1 MGIKEIGILVLCFD
15 YYIFKKFN
23 MIRKQV
29 MEMYFFIVEVVFE
42 YGIILCCYFEDIIRV
57 DFYGF
62 VVLFVNEFMKFVC

>member
-1 MGIKEIGILVLCFD
+1 
-15 YYIFKKFN
+15 
-23 MIRKQV
+23 
-29 MEMYFFIVEVVFE
+29 MYFFIVEAVFE